1 MLSYGKH
8 YSRSFTSVFCI
19 CAVGRKLSPNTVFWT
34 LVLKQQAFEGW
45 SCLIL
50 TFPSAALLFCRWYSA
65 ATWRPYLGCPCKGGL
80 GCWTPKAGW
89 QKAGHQLL
97 SCPYSLL
104 RSVVMTTWNWS
115 YCPFHFSS
123 QRLIYS
129 MSSRAIYSVCVCV
142 LVAQLCLTL
151 CNPIDCSP
159 PGSSI
164 HGDSP
169 VKNTEVG
176 FHALLQGIF
185 PTQGS
190 NPGLLHCRWI
200 LYHLSHQGS
209 PRILV

>member
-1 MLSYGKH
+1 MLVGHWIFRVWVYIFHNRRLAVLSYGKH

-65 ATWRPYLGCPCKGGL
+65 ATWRPYLGCACKGGL
-80 GCWTPKAGW
+80 GCWTTKAGR

-129 MSSRAIYSVCVCV
+129 MSSRAIYCVCVCV
-142 LVAQLCLTL
+142 CAGRSVV
-151 CNPIDCSP
+151 S
-159 PGSSI
+159 
-164 HGDSP
+164 DS
-169 VKNTEVG
+169 
-176 FHALLQGIF
+176 L
-185 PTQGS
+185 
-190 NPGLLHCRWI
+190 
-200 LYHLSHQGS
+200 
-209 PRILV
+209 